1 MLKGNLFYGLFSD
14 SVNSSINVSSKERMV
29 VNNEL
34 IRTGKETLISSV
46 DGCVRFLHEFLK
58 SRK

>member
-1 MLKGNLFYGLFSD
+1 
-14 SVNSSINVSSKERMV
+14 MV